1 MKTLAKIRLLNRRK
15 KVQMTVGLKDYSS
28 TDSVASSPNVL
39 SINLT
44 NKRVWFRSRKAGYM
58 LYALTKSEIT
68 QYRRNGYVVKILD
81 RVDQRNDRKRGRK
94 RRLEELFI
102 VLISHLADVTKEAN
116 SIREELANLPD
127 DDDGGDP
134 LFNLFKP
141 YVDENKLANCFFTL
155 YQRFFGVMPKEMFT
169 GDYNEPVDF
178 AAYLFI
184 LVEREKLGNGT
195 FSEKGM
201 KPFFEYI
208 ELKVTGTLGKSERT
222 FRNRLKETMKDFRDQ
237 LIKEPAKS
245 RFKGVAW
252 DKDPFIEDYLRVYG
266 NFHKMDYY
274 KELNRLKKQT

>member
-1 MKTLAKIRLLNRRK
+1 MKTLATIRLLNRRK
-15 KVQMTVGLKDYSS
+15 RVQMTTGLKDSTS
-28 TDSVASSPNVL
+28 TDVCVCPSNVL
-39 SINLT
+39 PIDLT
-44 NKRVWFRSRKAGYM
+44 SKRVWLRTQKAGYM
-58 LYALTKSEIT
+58 LHVLTKSEIT
-68 QYRRNGYVVKILD
+68 EYRRMGYIVKILD
-81 RVDQRNDRKRGRK
+81 RVDQRKGSRGSRKRK
-94 RRLEELFI
+94 LEELFI
-102 VLISHLADVTKEAN
+102 VLISHLADVAKEAN

-127 DDDGGDP
+127 DGDGGGP
-134 LFNLFKP
+134 LFNLFQP
-141 YVDENKLANCFFTL
+141 FVDENKLANCFFTL

-222 FRNRLKETMKDFRDQ
+222 FRNRLKETMKDFRDR
-237 LIKEPAKS
+237 LEHEPANS
-245 RFKGVAW
+245 NYRDSVWAR
-252 DKDPFIEDYLRVYG
+252 DPFVEDYRRVRG

-274 KELNRLKKQT
+274 RELNRLKNQT